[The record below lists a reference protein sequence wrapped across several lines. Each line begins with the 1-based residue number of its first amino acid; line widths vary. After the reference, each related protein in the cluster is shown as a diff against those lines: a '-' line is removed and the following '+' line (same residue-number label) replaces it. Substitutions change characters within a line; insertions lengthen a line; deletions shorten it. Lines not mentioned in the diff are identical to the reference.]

1 MAFFGNYQR
10 PGPGVDKNAPRKK
23 RFFYFFELAWRK
35 IWQLIQLNL
44 IYVLFML
51 PTLGTLVW
59 IGSTIFYMFDQQMG
73 FSYLPLLPLCLLL
86 ALTMLLAGPA
96 TAGLTYV
103 LRNMVREKGVFL
115 WSDFIDSFKKNWKP
129 SALVGVIDVV
139 AALLFSI
146 AIPFYYQSMGD
157 NIAMFLGFGASVAI
171 ALIFV
176 MMHYY
181 IFLMIVSTTLKL
193 KQIFKNAL
201 ILVGAGMKTNLI
213 TTLFV
218 FLLMVPL
225 ILFVPKELLP
235 LTLVFYLFILF
246 SLTGFVICY
255 NSFPYIQKYV
265 IDPYYAEHEDEQEKI
280 DEEALFT
287 DIGTEE
293 KPAAQPSAKRP
304 SDQDKPKRGKT
315 IS

>member
-1 MAFFGNYQR
+1 MALFGNYQR
-10 PGPGVDKNAPRKK
+10 PGPGVDKNAPQKK

-51 PTLGTLVW
+51 PTFVMLIW
-59 IGSTIFYMFDQQMG
+59 IGNVVFYMFDQQMG

-103 LRNMVREKGVFL
+103 LRNMVREKGIFL
-115 WSDFIDSFKKNWKP
+115 WSDFIDSFKKNWGK
-129 SALVGVIDVV
+129 SALVGVLDVI

-146 AIPFYYQSMGD
+146 AIPFYYQSMGQ

-181 IFLMIVSTTLKL
+181 IFLMIVSTTLNL

-213 TTLFV
+213 TTFFV
-218 FLLMVPL
+218 FLLLVPL
-225 ILFVPKELLP
+225 ILFMPKELLP
-235 LTLVFYLFILF
+235 FSLIFYLFFLF
-246 SLTGFVICY
+246 SLTGFVVCY

-280 DEEALFT
+280 DEETLFT
-287 DIGTEE
+287 DIGTAE
-293 KPAAQPSAKRP
+293 KPAAQPNAKRP
-304 SDQDKPKRGKT
+304 AGDDKPKRGKT